1 MDLFEVIE
9 KRRSIRSYKP
19 TPIPNEH
26 LKKILEAARLAP
38 SGKNLQP
45 WRFIIVRNPERKRML
60 AEAAMNQMFI
70 AEADVVIVALSDP
83 TIYSSTGT
91 RRRIPY
97 LQDPMIAIEH
107 MILAAT
113 ALGYGTC
120 WIGAFDEDK
129 VKQIVN
135 APEELAVIALLP
147 IGVPNE
153 NPPPRPR
160 KSFEEIFFSEVYGKP
175 LSL

>member
-83 TIYSSTGT
+83 TIFFNWHQKENSIFAGSNDCHRTYDFGCNGSWIWNMLDRCIQ
-91 RRRIPY
+91 RR
-97 LQDPMIAIEH
+97 
-107 MILAAT
+107 
-113 ALGYGTC
+113 
-120 WIGAFDEDK
+120 
-129 VKQIVN
+129 
-135 APEELAVIALLP
+135 
-147 IGVPNE
+147 
-153 NPPPRPR
+153 
-160 KSFEEIFFSEVYGKP
+160 
-175 LSL
+175 